1 MSKFLRTVD
10 TNVCK
15 MSQKGKRDS
24 MPGSTKKEAKTDR
37 FDFGFFWWRQQDLNL

>member
-15 MSQKGKRDS
+15 MSQKRKRDS
-24 MPGSTKKEAKTDR
+24 YNVSSQDATKKKIWIR
-37 FDFGFFWWRQQDLNL
+37 

>member
-24 MPGSTKKEAKTDR
+24 NVSSQDATKEKIWIR
-37 FDFGFFWWRQQDLNL
+37 